1 MADEFRMSL
10 PASFFIGDQNTIIEA
25 GDIAAVPDN
34 INGRAVMKFPDGAN
48 ESAMVSQSFSVPASD
63 IWTSGSGVKVKVYY
77 FGDGAGGGGG
87 VILDVALECISES
100 DAHDMH
106 ATADFFYTTAIG
118 AAQTV
123 DDAVDA
129 NAGELNVAV
138 FTLTQAEADAIEP
151 EDACRLCV
159 RRDSADG
166 DDDYAEAIYVTHVD
180 MYEVT
185 V

>member
-1 MADEFRMSL
+1 MADEFRISL
-10 PASFFIGDQNTIIEA
+10 PATAFVGDQNTIIEA
-25 GDIAAVPDN
+25 GDIAAVPGN
-34 INGRAVMKFPDGAN
+34 INGRSVMVLADGAN
-48 ESAMVSQSFSVPASD
+48 ESAMVSHSFSIPASD
-63 IWTSGSGVKVKVYY
+63 IWASGSGVKIKVYY
-77 FGDGAGGGGG
+77 FGDSAGGGGG
-87 VILDVALECISES
+87 VILDAALECITES

-106 ATADFFYTTAIG
+106 ATGDFFYVTAIG

-129 NAGELNVAV
+129 NAGELNVAT

-151 EDACRLCV
+151 ADACRICI

-180 MYEVT
+180 LYEVVT
-185 V
+185 

>member
-1 MADEFRMSL
+1 
-10 PASFFIGDQNTIIEA
+10 
-25 GDIAAVPDN
+25 
-34 INGRAVMKFPDGAN
+34 
-48 ESAMVSQSFSVPASD
+48 MVSQSFSVPASD
-63 IWTSGSGVKVKVYY
+63 IWTSGSGVKIKVYY
-77 FGDGAGGGGG
+77 FGDSAGGGGG
-87 VILDVALECISES
+87 VILDAALECITKS

-106 ATADFFYTTAIG
+106 AGGDYFEVGAIG

-138 FTLTQAEADAIEP
+138 FTLSQAEADAIEP
-151 EDACRLCV
+151 EDACRLCI

-180 MYEVT
+180 LYEVT